1 MHVYVSLV
9 CVFIILMG
17 WCVGPKSPNG
27 TIKHLAKFSRYSIY
41 VSNSQWNGFPV
52 GLSFLIPIV
61 LGITFLLR

>member
-27 TIKHLAKFSRYSIY
+27 TIKHLAKFPAIVYMLATH
-41 VSNSQWNGFPV
+41 NGMASLLVF
-52 GLSFLIPIV
+52 LFLIPIV